1 MRGRRASPCRAD
13 VKESAYYQHSRY
25 IPLASRLSFHVRQQ
39 IFRRFITAFAP
50 CAGTSILDVG
60 VTSDTRQQESNYF
73 ERFYPHPTQITAVG
87 TEDGSH
93 LTEQYPGLKYQS
105 VEPGSSLP
113 FSTNHFDI
121 VFSNAVL
128 EHTGCRSSQAAFVKE
143 VCRVG
148 KRFFITTP
156 NRWFPVEHH
165 TGLPFLHF
173 LPRAAYRA
181 ILAKT
186 SYRYW
191 ADEAHLNI
199 LTGDALRR
207 MLPEGVKGQVEA
219 VRILGL
225 SCNLIA
231 LGDSQG
237 VRAGRDATLSSSRSR
252 PEYHSCTRSE
262 AYEVDLDDAFGRQE
276 V

>member
-1 MRGRRASPCRAD
+1 
-13 VKESAYYQHSRY
+13 VKESTYYQHSKY
-25 IPLASRLSFHVRQQ
+25 VPLASWLSFHVRQK
-39 IFRRFITAFAP
+39 IFRRFMTAFAP
-50 CAGTSILDVG
+50 GAATSILDVG

-73 ERFYPHPTQITAVG
+73 ERFYPYPTQVTAVG

-93 LTEQYPGLKYQS
+93 LTEQYRGLRYRS

-113 FSTNHFDI
+113 FSTNEFDI

-128 EHTGCRSSQAAFVKE
+128 EHTGCRSSQAAFLKE

-148 KRFFITTP
+148 KRFFVTTP
-156 NRWFPVEHH
+156 NRWFPIEHH

-199 LTGDALRR
+199 LSGGALRR
-207 MLPEGVKGQVEA
+207 MLPAGVKGQVET
-219 VRILGL
+219 VRLFGL
-225 SCNLIA
+225 SSNLLA
-231 LGDSQG
+231 FGDSLG
-237 VRAGRDATLSSSRSR
+237 VGRDATLSSARSR
-252 PEYHSCTRSE
+252 R
-262 AYEVDLDDAFGRQE
+262 
-276 V
+276 

>member
-1 MRGRRASPCRAD
+1 
-13 VKESAYYQHSRY
+13 VKESAYYQHSTHV
-25 IPLASRLSFHVRQQ
+25 PLASRLSFHVRQR

-50 CAGTSILDVG
+50 SAATSILDVG

-73 ERFYPHPTQITAVG
+73 ERFYPYPTQVTAVG

-93 LTEQYPGLKYQS
+93 LSEQYRGLKYQS
-105 VEPGSSLP
+105 VEPGSALP
-113 FSTNHFDI
+113 FSTNQFDI

-128 EHTGCRSSQAAFVKE
+128 EHTGCRSSQAAFLKE

-148 KRFFITTP
+148 QRFFITTP
-156 NRWFPVEHH
+156 NRWFPIEHH

-207 MLPEGVKGQVEA
+207 MLPPGVKGQVET
-219 VRILGL
+219 VRLFGL
-225 SCNLIA
+225 PSNLIA
-231 LGDSQG
+231 FGDSQG
-237 VRAGRDATLSSSRSR
+237 VGAGRDATLSLSTSR
-252 PEYHSCTRSE
+252 P
-262 AYEVDLDDAFGRQE
+262 
-276 V
+276 

>member
-1 MRGRRASPCRAD
+1 M
-13 VKESAYYQHSRY
+13 KESTYYQHSKY
-25 IPLASRLSFHVRQQ
+25 VPLASRLSFHVRQQ
-39 IFRRFITAFAP
+39 IFRRFMTAFAP
-50 CAGTSILDVG
+50 SAATSILDVG

-73 ERFYPHPTQITAVG
+73 ERFYPYPTRITAVG

-93 LTEQYPGLKYQS
+93 LTEQGLRYQR
-105 VEPGSSLP
+105 VEPGNSLP
-113 FSTNHFDI
+113 FSTNQFDI

-128 EHTGCRSSQAAFVKE
+128 EHTGCRSSQAAFLKE

-156 NRWFPVEHH
+156 NRWFPIEHH

-173 LPRAAYRA
+173 LPCTAYRA

-199 LTGDALRR
+199 LSGDVLRR
-207 MLPEGVKGQVEA
+207 MLPAGLKGQVET
-219 VRILGL
+219 VRLFGL
-225 SCNLIA
+225 SSNLIA

-237 VRAGRDATLSSSRSR
+237 VG
-252 PEYHSCTRSE
+252 
-262 AYEVDLDDAFGRQE
+262 V
-276 V
+276 

>member
-1 MRGRRASPCRAD
+1 MAG
-13 VKESAYYQHSRY
+13 VKESTYYQHSKHV
-25 IPLASRLSFHVRQQ
+25 PLASRLSFHVRQQ
-39 IFRRFITAFAP
+39 IFRRFMTAFAP
-50 CAGTSILDVG
+50 SAATSILDVG

-73 ERFYPHPTQITAVG
+73 ERFYPYPSQVTAVG

-93 LTEQYPGLKYQS
+93 LTEQYHGLRYQS
-105 VEPGSSLP
+105 VEPGNSLP
-113 FSTNHFDI
+113 FSTNQFDI

-128 EHTGCRSSQAAFVKE
+128 EHTGCRSSQAAFLKE

-156 NRWFPVEHH
+156 NRWFPIEHH

-173 LPRAAYRA
+173 LPSATYRA

-199 LTGDALRR
+199 VSGDVLRR
-207 MLPEGVKGQVEA
+207 MLPAGVKGQVET
-219 VRILGL
+219 VRLLGL
-225 SCNLIA
+225 SSNLLA
-231 LGDSQG
+231 FGESQAVG
-237 VRAGRDATLSSSRSR
+237 VGLDATLSLSTSR
-252 PEYHSCTRSE
+252 P
-262 AYEVDLDDAFGRQE
+262 
-276 V
+276 